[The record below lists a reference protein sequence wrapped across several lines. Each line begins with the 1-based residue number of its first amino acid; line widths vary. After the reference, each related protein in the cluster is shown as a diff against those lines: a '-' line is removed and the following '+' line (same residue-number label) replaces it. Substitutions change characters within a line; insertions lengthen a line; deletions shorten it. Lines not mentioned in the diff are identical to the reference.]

1 MGFEIFLKKMVRK
14 FRAEVF
20 FAFSHF
26 VRQKKRQDFRSC
38 LKFLRLVEFVLQACR
53 FIGPE
58 RFQYLVPDKAPNEAD
73 APE

>member
-1 MGFEIFLKKMVRK
+1 MRTCFCGL
-14 FRAEVF
+14 
-20 FAFSHF
+20 SLF

-38 LKFLRLVEFVLQACR
+38 LKFLRVVEFVLQACR

-58 RFQYLVPDKAPNEAD
+58 RFQYLVPDKAPNEAA